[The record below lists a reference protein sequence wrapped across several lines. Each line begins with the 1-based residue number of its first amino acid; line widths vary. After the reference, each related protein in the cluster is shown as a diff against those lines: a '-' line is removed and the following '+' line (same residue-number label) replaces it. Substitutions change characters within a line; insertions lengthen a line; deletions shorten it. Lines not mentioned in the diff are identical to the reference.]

1 MCEMRQCTMS
11 ECFEDMSV
19 WGTCLIQG
27 EVRFVCHAIT
37 QERDV
42 YKSVYTS
49 VYKSVNKSE
58 VP

>member
-1 MCEMRQCTMS
+1 MS
-11 ECFEDMSV
+11 ECLEDRSV
-19 WGTCLIQG
+19 WRTCLIQG